1 MDRTHHNVEKEI
13 STMINVGIDI
23 AKLKHVFSIYD
34 TSTGQV
40 IKEGITFTN
49 DLDGFTK
56 LLDHIKGYDK
66 DKLLFGMEDTGHYH
80 LALFKFLLDKDYKV
94 ALINPLTTNFERKA
108 NGDYSKNDHIDSL
121 TICDILSSSER
132 KKKYRISDY
141 TSFESYEMKQLT
153 RHHHDLKEELNVYKN
168 RLQKSIDII
177 FPEFN
182 SLFKNKYG
190 TVYMDILSNFPS
202 AYEIANTDIRTLDK
216 LFKLKGKGNRISL
229 NAKRLKEAAKKSIGI
244 YSSSEIIKVK
254 NLVDQIKLIEKQII
268 EIDKKIEEHSV
279 SVDSPILSIP
289 GISHFSGTSILAEIG
304 NIDNFNSAAK
314 IIKFAGVS
322 PSGYESGMFS
332 AKHSAIT
339 KKGSKYL
346 RKTLYQIILP
356 VIRFNPAFNRYFNLK
371 LSQGKSFRCAQGHCV
386 RKLLRV
392 IFHLLKTNQRFDP
405 LLLD

>member
-1 MDRTHHNVEKEI
+1 MI
-13 STMINVGIDI
+13 SVGIDI
-23 AKLKHVFSIYD
+23 AKFKHVFSVYD
-34 TSTGQV
+34 TDTGQV
-40 IKEGITFTN
+40 IVEGSPFTN

-56 LLDHIKGYDK
+56 LLDSIKGYK
-66 DKLLFGMEDTGHYH
+66 RNEVLIGMEDTGHYH
-80 LALFKFLLDKDYKV
+80 LALFKFLLDKGYKV
-94 ALINPLTTNFERKA
+94 ALINPLVTNFQRKA
-108 NGDYSKNDHIDSL
+108 SGDYAKNDHIDSL

-141 TSFESYEMKQLT
+141 TSFDGYEMKQLT

-182 SLFKNKYG
+182 SLFKSKYG
-190 TVYMDILSNFPS
+190 TVYMNILKECPS
-202 AYEIANTDIRTLDK
+202 AYEIANTDIRTLNK
-216 LFKLKGKGNRISL
+216 LFKLNGKGKRIAL
-229 NAKRLKEAAKKSIGI
+229 NAKGLKEAARRSIGI
-244 YSSSEIIKVK
+244 YSVGEVIKVR
-254 NLVDQIKLIEKQII
+254 NLVDQIQLIEKQIK
-268 EIDKKIEEHSV
+268 EIDKKIEEHST

-304 NIDNFNSAAK
+304 NIDNFDSAVK

-322 PSGYESGMFS
+322 PSVYESGTFS

-346 RKTLYQIILP
+346 RKTLYQIIIP
-356 VIRFNPAFNRYFNLK
+356 VIRNNPTFNEYFNLK
-371 LSQGKSFRCAQGHCV
+371 LSEGKSFRCAQGHCV

-405 LLLD
+405 SLLS

>member
-1 MDRTHHNVEKEI
+1 
-13 STMINVGIDI
+13 MINAGIDI
-23 AKLKHVFSIYD
+23 AKFKHVLSIYD

-40 IKEGITFTN
+40 IEEGITFTN
-49 DLDGFTK
+49 DLDGFMK
-56 LLDHIKGYDK
+56 LLSHIKDYSK
-66 DKLLFGMEDTGHYH
+66 DKLLIGMEDTGHYH
-80 LALFKFLLDKDYKV
+80 LALFKFLLDKGYKV
-94 ALINPLTTNFERKA
+94 ASINPLTTNFERKA

-121 TICDILSSSER
+121 TICDILSSCER

-141 TSFESYEMKQLT
+141 SSFQSYEIKQLT
-153 RHHHDLKEELNVYKN
+153 RHHHNLKEELNVYKN

-190 TVYMDILSNFPS
+190 AVYMNILKKRPS
-202 AYEIANTDIRTLDK
+202 TYEITNTDIRTLNK
-216 LFKLKGKGNRISL
+216 LFKISGKGRRISL
-229 NAKRLKEAAKKSIGI
+229 DTKKLKEIAKNSIGI
-244 YSSSEIIKVK
+244 YCISEAIKVR
-254 NLVDQIKLIEKQII
+254 NLVAQIELIENQIKD
-268 EIDKKIEEHSV
+268 IDKKIEEHSMN
-279 SVDSPILSIP
+279 VDSPILSIP

-304 NIDNFNSAAK
+304 NIDNFNSASK
-314 IIKFAGVS
+314 LIKYAGLS
-322 PSGYESGMFS
+322 PSSYESGTFS

-356 VIRFNPAFNRYFNLK
+356 VIRYNPIFNKYFNLK
-371 LSQGKSFRCAQGHCV
+371 LSQGKSFRSAQGHCV

>member
-1 MDRTHHNVEKEI
+1 
-13 STMINVGIDI
+13 MINVGIDI
-23 AKLKHVFSIYD
+23 AKFKHIFSIYD
-34 TSTGQV
+34 TSNGQV
-40 IKEGITFTN
+40 IEEGIAFSN
-49 DLDGFTK
+49 DLDGFMK
-56 LLDHIKGYDK
+56 LLSHIKDYSK
-66 DKLLFGMEDTGHYH
+66 AKLLIGMEDTGHYH
-80 LALFKFLLDKDYKV
+80 LTLFKFLLDKGYKV
-94 ALINPLTTNFERKA
+94 AFINPLTTNFERKA

-190 TVYMDILSNFPS
+190 AVYMNILRKCPS
-202 AYEIANTDIRTLDK
+202 AYEIADTDIRILDK

-229 NAKRLKEAAKKSIGI
+229 DAKTLKEAAKRSIGI
-244 YSSSEIIKVK
+244 YSIGEIIKVR
-254 NLVDQIKLIEKQII
+254 NLVAQIELIEKQIE
-268 EIDKKIEEHSV
+268 EIDKKIEEHSMN
-279 SVDSPILSIP
+279 VDSPILSIP

-304 NIDNFNSAAK
+304 NIDNFKSAAK

-322 PSGYESGMFS
+322 PSGYESGTFS
-332 AKHSAIT
+332 TKHSAIT

-356 VIRFNPAFNRYFNLK
+356 VIRFNPTFNRYFNLK
-371 LSQGKSFRCAQGHCV
+371 LSQGKSFRCAQGHCI

-405 LLLD
+405 LLLQ